1 MPDISSAASNPP
13 DESTP
18 PGVSPLEQESSA
30 DMLINMFDTAI
41 DSDNIGDEIIMD
53 AVWSIA
59 REIFPDAT
67 FITTPTH
74 RYATAAELL
83 AGRRAALSIVG
94 GTNILKPHMFYK
106 GNWRLSPADFL
117 AWRNVVLL
125 GVGWRHYSGKPD
137 IASRVFFRKALSRTY
152 SQSVRDGYTLEKL
165 DGLLPNVVFTGCPT
179 MWQLTEEACARI
191 PVRKARDAMFTVTY
205 YHPQPE
211 QDKAVFDLL
220 KKHYDNV
227 YIWAQQTDDVAYMEK
242 LGLDGFIWVDRTLK
256 AYDTLLSNVDLDYVG
271 TRLHGG
277 IRALQHGRR
286 SAIIPV
292 DNRATEIEKQTRLP
306 IVQRNDPDAVER
318 WILNP
323 APTTLTM
330 PWEELTRWKAQFRQ
344 AA

>member
-1 MPDISSAASNPP
+1 MQQPAVRALNHDANRNK
-13 DESTP
+13 
-18 PGVSPLEQESSA
+18 SA

-41 DSDNIGDEIIMD
+41 NSDNIGDEIIMD

-74 RYATAAELL
+74 RYATPAELL
-83 AGRRAALSIVG
+83 AGRRADLSIVG

-106 GNWRLSPADFL
+106 GNWRITPADLL

-137 IASRVFFRKALSRTY
+137 IASRAFLRAVLSRNY
-152 SQSVRDGYTLEKL
+152 LQSVRDGYTLGKL
-165 DGLLPNVVFTGCPT
+165 EDFLHNVIFTGCPT
-179 MWQLTEEACARI
+179 MWQLTDEACGRI
-191 PVRKARDAMFTVTY
+191 PVRKAQHAMFTVTY
-205 YHPQPE
+205 YHPAPE

-220 KKHYDNV
+220 KKHYETV
-227 YIWAQQTDDVAYMEK
+227 YVWAQQADDVGYIEK
-242 LGLDGFIWVDRTLK
+242 LGIGDFIWVDRTLK
-256 AYDTLLSNVDLDYVG
+256 AYDTVLSEVDIDYVG

-306 IVQRNDPDAVER
+306 IVQRSDLAAVER
-318 WILNP
+318 WILDP
-323 APTTLTM
+323 VPTTLTM
-330 PWEELTRWKAQFRQ
+330 PWEDLTRWKAQFRQ